1 MNEKGDAAR
10 KARKLRSSRDR
21 WRQRAAEKQQQIR
34 HLRVT
39 VRDLSA
45 SREHWKARVKA
56 LEHQLQ
62 AIRSAQDSHD
72 ASGPAVYIIFGGERL
87 RCSMRAPIPIPLC
100 FPDG

>member
-10 KARKLRSSRDR
+10 KARKLRASRDR
-21 WRQRAAEKQQQIR
+21 WKQRAADKQQQIR

-45 SREHWKARVKA
+45 SREHWKARVKE

-62 AIRSAQDSHD
+62 VIQSAQDSPD
-72 ASGPAVYIIFGGERL
+72 AGGPAVYIVFGGERL
-87 RCSMRAPIPIPLC
+87 RRSRSATRPIPHG
-100 FPDG
+100 FPND